1 MIVKG
6 DAFRRKRRARRAA
19 HFVCGSATCVIF
31 RPRRAAF
38 SPTGSPRS
46 KCCFD
51 PSGLRSNSKCTPS
64 KRNAGCADGRREICP
79 TETSLFRVSG
89 SRVPRGH
96 NTRTAHPERA
106 RSSPRTRPPRRPRTM
121 TAVCAAAVFAP
132 VTARATVGAKDNA
145 RRRPRRGPIALPRR
159 GASVAPA
166 AASVSKEAP
175 AAEKTSAKT
184 VRALATPGSPPRSPP
199 APTARRTDRPPAQ
212 GFFV

>member
-1 MIVKG
+1 
-6 DAFRRKRRARRAA
+6 
-19 HFVCGSATCVIF
+19 
-31 RPRRAAF
+31 
-38 SPTGSPRS
+38 
-46 KCCFD
+46 
-51 PSGLRSNSKCTPS
+51 
-64 KRNAGCADGRREICP
+64 
-79 TETSLFRVSG
+79 
-89 SRVPRGH
+89 
-96 NTRTAHPERA
+96 
-106 RSSPRTRPPRRPRTM
+106 M

-145 RRRPRRGPIALPRR
+145 RRHPRRGPIALPRR